1 MLMILNN
8 AYSLHLI
15 ILPRMAGGVLS
26 FQCHLGGGL
35 FGHISVCLCRLLQRL
50 GQGVWG
56 GVGKGTKY
64 QLKGKRIDFLLEE

>member
-8 AYSLHLI
+8 AYSLRLI

-35 FGHISVCLCRLLQRL
+35 FGHISICPYRLLQRL
-50 GQGVWG
+50 GQG
-56 GVGKGTKY
+56 GVGERTKY
-64 QLKGKRIDFLLEE
+64 QVKGKKNDFLLGE